1 MKLTN
6 QQLDQITLGI
16 QAALGILIIGLSVK
30 NSAQI
35 QTAQMKKHAKKAAKA
50 DLKLIQEEYKE
61 KRKLMKKNYQN
72 RQAAK
77 RNIARLVKGNKKR

>member
-6 QQLDQITLGI
+6 QQLDQITMGI

-35 QTAQMKKHAKKAAKA
+35 QTAQMKKQAKKAAKA
-50 DLKLIQEEYKE
+50 DVRLIQAEYKE
-61 KRKLMKKNYQN
+61 KQKLLKKKYKN
-72 RQAAK
+72 RQAVI
-77 RNIARLVKGNKKR
+77 RNISRFTKGNKHR